1 MKSQGFLFTMK
12 VKKGGTAMKK
22 KIVGLCACPA
32 GIAHTYIVADKLEGE
47 AKRMGYE
54 AKVAP
59 QGFAGIENELTREDL
74 NEASLIILANDI
86 AISGEE
92 RFEGYEAK
100 TVHSSMHE
108 ILHHAHEVIERFFE
122 KEG

>member
-22 KIVGLCACPA
+22 EKLSGCALVLQGLP
-32 GIAHTYIVADKLEGE
+32 TPTSSQTSWK
-47 AKRMGYE
+47 AKQSGWATKPKSKRRGL
-54 AKVAP
+54 P
-59 QGFAGIENELTREDL
+59 IENELTREDL

>member
-1 MKSQGFLFTMK
+1 MKSQWFLFTMK

-54 AKVAP
+54 AKVET

-86 AISGEE
+86 AISGE
-92 RFEGYEAK
+92 AK